1 MPTSTFHNLPEAKR
15 QLILDLAIAEFAA
28 HDYRE
33 ASISRIVARAGI
45 AKGSLYQYFADKR
58 DLYFYLLQLAAAEK
72 NAFFAAHP
80 PDEGEDVFDHLR
92 RLFRV
97 GLGFQFSRPELAQIA
112 HRAVYG
118 GGPPDDEALAYLR
131 RNSAAFFD
139 DLIRDARA
147 RAQINPTLDPKLVGF
162 VLNQLF
168 TGFGDFLLARLGID
182 ASALAGGVAAIDGP
196 EYWRDIDAL
205 LAILQYGLRGSAA
218 TIKGDSPA
226 FREQPAARPAP
237 SGRQ

>member
-1 MPTSTFHNLPEAKR
+1 MPSQTFLNLPDAKR
-15 QLILDLAIAEFAA
+15 QRFLDLAIEEFAA

-33 ASISRIVARAGI
+33 ASISRIVGRAGI

-58 DLYFYLLQLAAAEK
+58 DLYFHLLELAAAEK

-80 PDEGEDVFDHLR
+80 PDEGEDVFEHLR
-92 RLFRV
+92 RLFRA
-97 GLGFQFSRPELAQIA
+97 GLSFQFSRPELAQIA
-112 HRAVYG
+112 YRAVYG

-139 DLIRDARA
+139 DLIRDAQA
-147 RAQINPTLDPKLVGF
+147 RGQIDPTLDPELVGF

-168 TGFGDFLLARLGID
+168 TGFGDFLLRRMGMDPVALTGGPAAMDRL
-182 ASALAGGVAAIDGP
+182 

-205 LAILQYGLRGSAA
+205 LAILQRGLRPGAA
-218 TIKGDSPA
+218 
-226 FREQPAARPAP
+226 
-237 SGRQ
+237 

>member
-1 MPTSTFHNLPEAKR
+1 MPTQTFQNLPEAKR

-92 RLFRV
+92 RLFRA

-112 HRAVYG
+112 YRAVYG
-118 GGPPDDEALAYLR
+118 GGPPDDETLAYLR

-139 DLIRDARA
+139 DLIRDAQA
-147 RAQINPTLDPKLVGF
+147 RGQIDPALDPALVGF
-162 VLNQLF
+162 VLNQLLA
-168 TGFGDFLLARLGID
+168 GFGDFLLARLGID
-182 ASALAGGVAAIDGP
+182 AAALAGDVAAIDRP
-196 EYWRDIDAL
+196 EYWRDVDAL
-205 LAILQYGLRGSAA
+205 LAILQSGLRGS
-218 TIKGDSPA
+218 TVTTQGDGKA
-226 FREQPAARPAP
+226 LREQPAAQSAP